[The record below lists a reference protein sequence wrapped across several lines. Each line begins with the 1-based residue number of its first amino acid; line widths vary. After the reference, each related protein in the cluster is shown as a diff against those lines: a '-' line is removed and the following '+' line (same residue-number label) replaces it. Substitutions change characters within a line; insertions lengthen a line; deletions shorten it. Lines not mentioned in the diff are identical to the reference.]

1 MWWKSRANWKKSES
15 RFKISNSRR
24 GGAFMTIPQLSPE
37 KRREA
42 LEKAQMMRKE
52 RAAVREKLKAG
63 EMTIQEALESTSE
76 VISKMRVSYLLE
88 SLPQIGK
95 ITAAKI
101 MEEIG
106 ISANRRVQGLGER
119 QKKALLERVK

>member
-1 MWWKSRANWKKSES
+1 
-15 RFKISNSRR
+15 
-24 GGAFMTIPQLSPE
+24 
-37 KRREA
+37 
-42 LEKAQMMRKE
+42 MMRKE

>member
-1 MWWKSRANWKKSES
+1 
-15 RFKISNSRR
+15 
-24 GGAFMTIPQLSPE
+24 MTIPQLSPE

-88 SLPQIGK
+88 SLPQIGQ